1 MWALNAF
8 GELNKRTI
16 STKHAQRD
24 FGLLENIFKIFLSD
38 HIWMEVPVN

>member
-24 FGLLENIFKIFLSD
+24 FGLLENIFEIFLND
-38 HIWMEVPVN
+38 HI